1 MSDDGRDVLGEHP
14 PAPEPASGG
23 EASLASSPPIPEI
36 APSEPSAGV
45 TTTVGKARGKPK
57 AKGKA
62 KASAAMMRVED
73 VLDRDTL
80 NEQIKGL
87 KTDQA
92 KVKAERAKLA
102 KHLKNTERRKTRLHK
117 RARLLTDEDLLQVL
131 MLRKTQRTAQQGC
144 EPSAAQENATG
155 SGLSDAERT

>member
-1 MSDDGRDVLGEHP
+1 MSDDGRDVLGEQP
-14 PAPEPASGG
+14 PAAETSPIEEASPASP
-23 EASLASSPPIPEI
+23 PPILDI

-45 TTTVGKARGKPK
+45 KKTVGKARGKPK

-62 KASAAMMRVED
+62 MTSAAMMRVED

-80 NEQIKGL
+80 NEQIKAL

-131 MLRKTQRTAQQGC
+131 MLRKTLRTAQQGC
-144 EPSAAQENATG
+144 EPAAALG
-155 SGLSDAERT
+155 SPASSGLTDAERT